1 MSRPRKVR
9 PYGDSNRS
17 QIGEQYAGGI
27 STLLCAW
34 YIGSLPHELR
44 WDSSGVVFFVDGS
57 PASVKSIVSST
68 RTYRRGQSPAQATR
82 HQLFPQR
89 CRTSVAR
96 DGASPPGT
104 SAVRVTCLLSIHCI
118 HGSRPPTMTL
128 STSVRQSGRHLR
140 YLSALYHSPTLGLLR
155 PIIELPCDRS
165 HTNIPFEHHTDSRSP
180 LWLPSSLVCS
190 TPTLTARS
198 RSSTP

>member
-1 MSRPRKVR
+1 M
-9 PYGDSNRS
+9 
-17 QIGEQYAGGI
+17 
-27 STLLCAW
+27 
-34 YIGSLPHELR
+34 
-44 WDSSGVVFFVDGS
+44 FFVDGS
-57 PASVKSIVSST
+57 PARVKSIVSST

-89 CRTSVAR
+89 CRTSVAG
-96 DGASPPGT
+96 DGAPPGT

-128 STSVRQSGRHLR
+128 STSARQSGRHLR
-140 YLSALYHSPTLGLLR
+140 YLSALYRSPTLGLLR

-165 HTNIPFEHHTDSRSP
+165 HTNFSFEHHTDSRSP
-180 LWLPSSLVCS
+180 LSLPSPLVCS

-198 RSSTP
+198 RYSTP